1 MTYSSALSLGLAIVE
16 SRVGEKM
23 AERLVSELGL
33 MFDDAKKTGRRRAFT
48 SIEDLFKGSFDEG
61 VDDYDDYDDEIEEV
75 KLPSGELQSR

>member
-1 MTYSSALSLGLAIVE
+1 
-16 SRVGEKM
+16 M

-61 VDDYDDYDDEIEEV
+61 VDDDDDDYDDEIEEV